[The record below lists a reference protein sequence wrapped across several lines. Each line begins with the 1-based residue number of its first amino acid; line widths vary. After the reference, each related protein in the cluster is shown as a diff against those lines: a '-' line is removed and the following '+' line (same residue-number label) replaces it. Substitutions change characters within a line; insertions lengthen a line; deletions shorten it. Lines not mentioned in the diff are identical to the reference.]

1 MIKLYKD
8 GITVEVVYPGD
19 VARFKTAGYVEV
31 KDPDP
36 KADKP
41 KVSAK
46 SKADKPKEGDE

>member
-8 GITVEVVYPGD
+8 GITVEVEYPSD

-31 KDPDP
+31 KEPEP

-46 SKADKPKEGDE
+46 PKADKPKEGDE